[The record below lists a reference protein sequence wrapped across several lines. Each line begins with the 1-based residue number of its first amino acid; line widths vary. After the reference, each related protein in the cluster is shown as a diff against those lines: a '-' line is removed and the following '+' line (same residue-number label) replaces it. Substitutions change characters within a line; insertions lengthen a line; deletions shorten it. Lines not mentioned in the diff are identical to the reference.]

1 MADRPTGTVTFLF
14 TDIEGSTRLWE
25 QYPQAM
31 PGALARHDAI
41 MREAIASEA
50 GVVYKVIGDA
60 FQAAFATA
68 PAACAAA
75 LAAQR
80 ALASEAWG
88 AVGAVPVRMALH
100 TCAILPSDGE
110 YRTGALNRLGR
121 LLGAVHGGQI
131 VLSRS
136 TADLARE
143 SLPPGV
149 MLRDLGERH
158 LRDLRP
164 EPVFQLIGPGLAIDF
179 PPLKTLDRPRHNLPP
194 QPTALIGREWEL
206 KNVSVLLDRPNVR
219 LVTLTGPGGTGKTR
233 LALQAA
239 AELLDQFR
247 DGVFFITLA
256 SISDAAL
263 VAPALAQALSVKEAS
278 DRSIVERI
286 KEYLSD
292 REMLLVLDNFE
303 QVLDAALLVRQ
314 LLDSAPELKILVT
327 SRSTLRLAGEH
338 EFAVP
343 PLALPDRAHL
353 PPIER
358 LLHYESIRLF
368 VERTQEIRPSF
379 ALDAEN
385 AAAVVEVCHR
395 LDGLPLAIELAAARS
410 RLFAPQAL
418 LERLR
423 RPLDLLTNGPRDTP
437 MRHQTLRATI
447 DWSYA
452 LLTPY
457 EQAIFTQLAVFTSGC
472 TLVAAESVIS
482 LPDVPH
488 AGILDEL
495 EALLEQHLLQLV
507 ELPGE
512 EPRLTM
518 LETIREYA
526 LDRLQASS
534 QMPALSRRH
543 AEYYL
548 GLAEQAATKLQGAE
562 QGAWLRRLEADHD
575 NLRAALEWCQQAEPE
590 LALRLACA
598 LWRFWEMHSHM
609 SAGRAWLRDTLAAN
623 SGAPAALRA
632 RAHHGAGMLA
642 FMQGDYSAAAMALE
656 VAHAV
661 FIELGDRE
669 GLASVACSMGI
680 VAWFQGDQAAAL
692 AQLMYSV
699 ELYRAIVH
707 TWGTADALHYLG
719 HVVLEQG
726 DTARAS
732 EIFAESLELFR
743 ITGDQRNIA
752 LPLKDLGL
760 IASQQGDYV
769 TARARYEESLA
780 LSRAVED
787 SWHSGDTLQR
797 LGDLARLEGDYT
809 QAAALYTESLEL
821 WRQLGNQAGI
831 AEALNLLGEVAHLQ
845 RNYAQAKTFYES
857 SLALQRVIGSKR
869 VIAGVLHNLGKV
881 AQHQHDYERA
891 SSLYGES
898 LALNREISYVPGLA
912 DCLIG
917 LAAVAIA
924 HRQAEHA
931 ARLLSAAGPH
941 LGAMR
946 GFMPLADRANYDQT
960 LAEARE
966 LLGEHQ
972 FARVWEAARG
982 LTLEQAIASA
992 LASALAPAQHAKEV
1006 AAAHLAE
1013 TQPAPL
1019 ANTADLTAREID
1031 VLRLVAQ
1038 GLTDAQVAERLV
1050 ISPRTVNAHLRSIY
1064 SKLGV
1069 TTRTAAAHFA
1079 ATHQLS
1085 WPS

>member
-25 QYPQAM
+25 QHPQAM

-41 MREAIASEA
+41 MREAIAGEQ

-88 AVGAVPVRMALH
+88 VVGAMPVRMALH
-100 TCAILPSDGE
+100 TCAVSPTDE
-110 YRTGALNRLGR
+110 DYRTGALNRLGR

-143 SLPPGV
+143 SMPTDV
-149 MLRDLGERH
+149 TLRDLGERH

-164 EPVFQLIGPGLAIDF
+164 EPVFQLIAPDLAIDF

-206 KNVSVLLDRPNVR
+206 KNICVLLDRPNVR

-233 LALQAA
+233 LSLQAA
-239 AELLDQFR
+239 AALLDQYR
-247 DGVFFITLA
+247 DGAFFVALA
-256 SISDAAL
+256 AIYDAAL
-263 VAPALAQALSVKEAS
+263 VAPALAQALSIKEAS

-292 REMLLVLDNFE
+292 RQMLLVIDNFE
-303 QVLDAALLVRQ
+303 QVAGAALLVRD
-314 LLDSAPELKILVT
+314 LLDSAPELKILIT
-327 SRSTLRLAGEH
+327 SRSALRLAGEH

-343 PLALPDRAHL
+343 PLTLPDRAHL

-368 VERTQEIRPSF
+368 VERTQVIRPGF

-410 RLFAPQAL
+410 RLFGPQAL

-437 MRHQTLRATI
+437 ARHQTLRATI

-452 LLTPY
+452 LLSPH
-457 EQAIFTQLAVFTSGC
+457 EQVIFAQFAVFANGC
-472 TLVAAESVIS
+472 TLAAAEAIIC
-482 LPDVPH
+482 LPDQSH
-488 AGILDEL
+488 AAILDGL
-495 EALLEQHLLQLV
+495 EALLEQHLLRLV

-526 LDRLQASS
+526 LDQLLASD
-534 QMPALSRRH
+534 QLPAQRRRH

-548 GLAEQAATKLQGAE
+548 ALAEQATTKLQGAE
-562 QGAWLRRLEADHD
+562 QGTWLRRLEADHD
-575 NLRAALEWCQQAEPE
+575 NLRAALEWGQQAQPE

-609 SAGRAWLRDTLAAN
+609 SAGRAWLRDTLAAS
-623 SGAPAALRA
+623 SGAPALLLA
-632 RAHHGAGMLA
+632 RAHYGAGLLA
-642 FMQGDYSAAAMALE
+642 LLQGDYSAAIAALDT
-656 VAHAV
+656 ASAL
-661 FIELGDRE
+661 FTDLGDRE
-669 GLASVACSMGI
+669 GLAYVACSQGL

-692 AQLMYSV
+692 ALLTRSA
-699 ELYRAIVH
+699 ELYRAITH

-726 DTARAS
+726 DTTSAS
-732 EIFAESLELFR
+732 ALFAESLALFR

-752 LPLKDLGL
+752 LPLKDFGL
-760 IASQQGDYV
+760 IASHQGDYDE
-769 TARARYEESLA
+769 ARAYYEESLA

-797 LGDLARLEGDYT
+797 LGDLARLHGDYA

-821 WRQLGNQAGI
+821 WRRIGNQGGI

-845 RNYAQAKTFYES
+845 QNYAQASTFYQS

-881 AQHQHDYERA
+881 AQHQHDYDRA
-891 SSLYGES
+891 ARLYAES
-898 LALNREISYVPGLA
+898 LALNREISYAPGLA

-924 HRQAEHA
+924 HREAEHA

-966 LLGEHQ
+966 LLGEQQ
-972 FARVWEAARG
+972 FARIWDAARG
-982 LTLEQAIASA
+982 LTLEQAIDST
-992 LASALAPAQHAKEV
+992 LAPPQHASEV
-1006 AAAHLAE
+1006 GSA
-1013 TQPAPL
+1013 QPAVAPPATL
-1019 ANTADLTAREID
+1019 SDTADLTAREID

-1079 ATHQLS
+1079 TTHQLS

>member
-1 MADRPTGTVTFLF
+1 MADLPTGTVTFLF

-25 QYPQAM
+25 QYPQTM
-31 PGALARHDAI
+31 TGALARHDAI
-41 MREAIASEA
+41 MRQAIAAES

-60 FQAAFATA
+60 FQAAFTTA

-80 ALASEAWG
+80 ALAGEAWG
-88 AVGAVPVRMALH
+88 VVGAIPVRMALH
-100 TCAILPSDGE
+100 TCAVLPTDTD

-143 SLPPGV
+143 SLPPSV
-149 MLRDLGERH
+149 TLRDLGERH

-164 EPVFQLIGPGLAIDF
+164 EPVFQLIAPDLTVDF

-206 KNVSVLLDRPNVR
+206 KNICVLIDRPSVR
-219 LVTLTGPGGTGKTR
+219 LVTLTGPGGIGKTR

-239 AELLDQFR
+239 VELLDQFR
-247 DGVFFITLA
+247 DGTFFVALA
-256 SISDAAL
+256 PIRDAAL
-263 VAPALAQALSVKEAS
+263 VAPTLAQTLSIKEAS

-286 KEYLSD
+286 KEYLSG
-292 REMLLVLDNFE
+292 RQMLLVLDNFE
-303 QVLDAALLVRQ
+303 QVIDAALLVRD
-314 LLDSAPELKILVT
+314 LLDTAPELKILVT
-327 SRSTLRLAGEH
+327 SRSPLRLAGEY

-343 PLALPDRAHL
+343 PLTLPDRAHL
-353 PPIER
+353 PAIER

-368 VERTQEIRPSF
+368 VERTQAIRPSF

-385 AAAVVEVCHR
+385 AAAVAEVCHR

-423 RPLDLLTNGPRDTP
+423 RPLDLLTSGSRDLPT
-437 MRHQTLRATI
+437 RHQTLRATI

-452 LLTPY
+452 LLSPH
-457 EQAIFTQLAVFTSGC
+457 EQAIFTQLAVFMSGC
-472 TLVAAESVIS
+472 TLAATESVIT
-482 LPDVPH
+482 LPDQSP
-488 AGILDEL
+488 AYGDILNGL
-495 EALLEQHLLQLV
+495 EVLLEQNLLNLV
-507 ELPGE
+507 EPAGD

-518 LETIREYA
+518 FETIREYA
-526 LDRLQASS
+526 LDHLLAGD
-534 QMPALSRRH
+534 QMPDLRRRH

-548 GLAEQAATKLQGAE
+548 ALAEQAAAKLQGAE
-562 QGAWLRRLEADHD
+562 QGAWLRQLESDHD
-575 NLRAALEWCQQAEPE
+575 NLRAALEWCLQAEPE

-623 SGAPAALRA
+623 PGAPAVLRA
-632 RAHHGAGMLA
+632 RAHHGLGVLA
-642 FMQGDYSAAAMALE
+642 WQQGDYPVATAALE
-656 VAHAV
+656 TAHAI
-661 FIELGDRE
+661 FTELGDHE
-669 GLASVACSMGI
+669 GLAYVACSMGL
-680 VAWFQGDQAAAL
+680 VTWFQGDQAAAL
-692 AQLMYSV
+692 VQLTRSA

-732 EIFAESLELFR
+732 DLFAESLELFR
-743 ITGDQRNIA
+743 ATGDQRNIA
-752 LPLKDLGL
+752 LPLKDFGL
-760 IASQQGDYV
+760 IASHQGDYV

-780 LSRAVED
+780 LSRAVND
-787 SWHSGDTLQR
+787 IWHTADTLQR
-797 LGDLARLEGDYT
+797 LGDLARLQSDYA
-809 QAAALYTESLEL
+809 QAITLYTESLEL
-821 WRQLGNQAGI
+821 WHLLGNQGGI

-845 RNYAQAKTFYES
+845 QNYAQATTFYQS
-857 SLALQRVIGSKR
+857 SLALQRVIGSNR

-891 SSLYGES
+891 ATLYAES
-898 LALNREISYVPGLA
+898 LALNRELGYAPGLA

-924 HRQAEHA
+924 DDKAEHA
-931 ARLLSAAGPH
+931 ARLLRAAGPH
-941 LGAMR
+941 QGAMR
-946 GFMPLADRANYDQT
+946 GFMPLADRANYEQT
-960 LAEARE
+960 LAAVRE
-966 LLGEHQ
+966 LLGESR
-972 FARVWEAARG
+972 FVRVWDAAQN
-982 LTLEQAIASA
+982 LTLEQAITAA
-992 LASALAPAQHAKEV
+992 LMPQQHAKEV
-1006 AAAHLAE
+1006 AAPPLAGV
-1013 TQPAPL
+1013 PSASH
-1019 ANTADLTAREID
+1019 ANTADLTAREIA

-1064 SKLGV
+1064 SKLDV

-1079 ATHQLS
+1079 TTHQLT
-1085 WPS
+1085 